1 MFRQVST
8 ALVALCLIFTASAS
22 AKSPTTAR
30 DSLAWLA
37 RQQLQDGSWRFD
49 PTGGAEQGYADPGTW
64 KADAGATALA
74 LLPFLGAHQTQKTK
88 GPYQK
93 NVANGIHWLVVHQ
106 KPDGDLAAGGMPKMV
121 SHALATIALCETYE
135 LTGDNA
141 VKAAAQ
147 KSLQF
152 IVEADAKT
160 GERSDVA
167 GKPPTL
173 SVLTWEIMA
182 ISQRE
187 DGRLGGADCRSG

>member
-1 MFRQVST
+1 M
-8 ALVALCLIFTASAS
+8 
-22 AKSPTTAR
+22 
-30 DSLAWLA
+30 
-37 RQQLQDGSWRFD
+37 
-49 PTGGAEQGYADPGTW
+49 
-64 KADAGATALA
+64 
-74 LLPFLGAHQTQKTK
+74 
-88 GPYQK
+88 
-93 NVANGIHWLVVHQ
+93 VHQ

-135 LTGDNA
+135 MTGDNA

-182 ISQRE
+182 IRSAKMADLEVPTVVLDKAGKLLASFQAADERYGE
-187 DGRLGGADCRSG
+187 TGPRDPSNAATAMGCSAGCISAAIRLP